1 MRGKFRSYKLR
12 DRQQRKKRRTPR
24 KPLPYLWHKRDP
36 SDPLQIILKNGTRI
50 RCLEGED
57 VYVSLGGRVYTL
69 TMRGLHEIRVDFCR
83 NKNYCKPTKNGRHH
97 GRRYPYVMFR
107 GKKFTIHIY
116 MCKVWLG
123 AKPEGYETDHINGD
137 IDDFRLL
144 NLRYVT
150 PEENV
155 WCGRILK
162 RLRKAARELHDPSL
176 DPINIPQPRLLK
188 IFETLTVGDPHKI
201 MDDDFTHYREF

>member
-1 MRGKFRSYKLR
+1 MRTHHQSQAQSFRKMREKFRSYKLR
-12 DRQQRKKRRTPR
+12 DRQQRKKRRKPR
-24 KPLPYLWHKRDP
+24 KPLPYLWYKRDP
-36 SDPLQIILKNGTRI
+36 SDPLQIILRNGTRI

-69 TMRGLHEIRVDFCR
+69 TKRGLHEIRVDFCR
-83 NKNYCKPTKNGRHH
+83 KKNYCKPTRNGRWQ

-107 GKKFTIHIY
+107 GKKYTIHIY

-123 AKPEGYETDHINGD
+123 ARPEGYETDHINGD

-155 WCGRILK
+155 RCRRVLT
-162 RLRKAARELHDPSL
+162 RLRTATIARHDPAL
-176 DPINIPQPRLLK
+176 NPKQ
-188 IFETLTVGDPHKI
+188 IF
-201 MDDDFTHYREF
+201 FY